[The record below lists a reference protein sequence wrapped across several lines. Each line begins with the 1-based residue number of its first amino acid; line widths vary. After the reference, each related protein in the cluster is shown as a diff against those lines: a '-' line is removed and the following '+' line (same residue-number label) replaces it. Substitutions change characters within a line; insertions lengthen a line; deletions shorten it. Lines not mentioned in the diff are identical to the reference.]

1 MSTVPVELPTT
12 KAEKL
17 KASEIVAASI
27 EKKYG
32 DGAVFDMMKQ
42 SKIIMP
48 HIPTGI
54 WTLDNYVLSIGGAP
68 KGRILE
74 FFGPESSGKTTLALR
89 IIASAQSEGGLC
101 AVIDAENA
109 LDPSWAVTNGVNVRD
124 LTVSQPDS
132 GEEALDIAAML
143 IDSGAYSVIVVD
155 SVSALVPKAE
165 LSGEIGDAH
174 VGLQARL
181 MSQGCRMLS
190 SKVRRAGTILIFI
203 NQIREKIGISWGSPE
218 TTSGGRALKFYSSVR
233 MDVRRIATLKDNE
246 LAYGNRVKL
255 KCVKNKVGPPYREM
269 DCDLLFNSG
278 FSIAGDLFDA
288 AVAKKIV
295 DKSGAWFSY
304 KDKRVGQGRKNAI
317 EFLLTQPEISDK
329 IKSELETS
337 TFGGNSGTKS

>member
-1 MSTVPVELPTT
+1 
-12 KAEKL
+12 
-17 KASEIVAASI
+17 
-27 EKKYG
+27 
-32 DGAVFDMMKQ
+32 
-42 SKIIMP
+42 
-48 HIPTGI
+48 
-54 WTLDNYVLSIGGAP
+54 
-68 KGRILE
+68 
-74 FFGPESSGKTTLALR
+74 
-89 IIASAQSEGGLC
+89 
-101 AVIDAENA
+101 
-109 LDPSWAVTNGVNVRD
+109 
-124 LTVSQPDS
+124 
-132 GEEALDIAAML
+132 
-143 IDSGAYSVIVVD
+143 
-155 SVSALVPKAE
+155 
-165 LSGEIGDAH
+165 
-174 VGLQARL
+174 
-181 MSQGCRMLS
+181 MLS

-203 NQIREKIGISWGSPE
+203 NQIREKIGVSWGSPE